1 MKRKKMILLITTV
14 IMGLTAGIFYCWSVS
29 VTPGL
34 ALLSDKEYIT
44 TFQQLNKAIQ
54 NPLFFTCFMGT
65 MFLLPLSTWVHY
77 QKPLPLSFWLLLAA
91 SIIYFVGV
99 MGVTMGANVPMNNEM
114 DVFNTATATIAELS
128 AKRIAFEAKWN
139 FLNNIRTISCILC
152 LTLTVLACITGSN
165 SKELR
170 LN

>member
-1 MKRKKMILLITTV
+1 MILLITTV

-54 NPLFFTCFMGT
+54 NPLFFICIMGT
-65 MFLLPLSTWVHY
+65 MFLLPLSTWVYY

-114 DVFNTATATIAELS
+114 DVFNTATATIAEIS
-128 AKRIAFEAKWN
+128 AKRIGFEAKWN
-139 FLNNIRTISCILC
+139 FLNNIRTICCILC

>member
-1 MKRKKMILLITTV
+1 
-14 IMGLTAGIFYCWSVS
+14 MGLTAGIFYCWSVS

-54 NPLFFTCFMGT
+54 NPLFFLCIMGT
-65 MFLLPLSTWVHY
+65 MFLLPLSTWVHF